1 LPEELTQSAQE
12 SQDSQPEQ
20 VVSDADQKLL
30 KQIRDDYSYFLNY
43 WREIRDEFAEDMR
56 YVSGHP
62 FTQAEKDER
71 KELGAPVVEPDEIT
85 QYLNQA
91 INNLRQNKRAIKVNP
106 AGQKATDKNAEHR
119 AAIIRGIEY
128 ESNAQA
134 AYITGFE
141 AMINGGFGGWR
152 ITTDYLNDGKSDD
165 EAEAFNQAPRI
176 KRIPNAL
183 TILPDPDAKEADFSD
198 QDKCFVT
205 DTIRKSDF
213 ARKYPNAKKQSFS
226 TEDVEIA
233 PDWVKGGNVVIAEYW
248 IVEKKTRRKMRVQRA
263 MEKAPVTLYD
273 DELGKDEKPKV
284 LNERR
289 IEERKVVQYITNGV
303 EILERNE
310 WIGSRIPIIICYG
323 KELYLTEGGRSKRM
337 WLSLTRLARDP
348 QKMLAFVASQEAEE
362 FGMAPRA
369 PLVGAVGQFE
379 TDKDAWDSLNKV
391 RRAYVQYDIVTD
403 AAGAVAPPPTRPQFM
418 PNIEAYQVSRESWR
432 RSVQSAIGT
441 SPLPTA
447 AQRRNEK
454 SGVAL
459 DKIQQAEAVGS
470 FHFTD
475 NFDRALQNTGWQ
487 LNELLTLTLDTP
499 RQVPVQGKDDA
510 YGMLWV
516 TTQEHGK
523 PSEVGEDEEY
533 LIVDQGQYGVTIS
546 TGPSFQS
553 QRDEQTQFVDN
564 IVANL
569 AQLPP
574 PGSPPAK
581 ILALAIKMKNYGP
594 LADEIVDVLDP
605 QQDENAKV
613 PPQVQ
618 AKMAQQQQQL
628 QQLDALAKQLQQEKD
643 AKVVENQTKKE
654 IAAAQEETKK
664 AIAMAQEETKRLQ
677 LINQR
682 QIAEITTKA
691 QDARERQKL
700 DAELD
705 SDLHV
710 AAHEVALQ
718 KDQQAHDV
726 QQAAT
731 QQAHEAEMGQQG
743 HEQALEQGDQAA
755 ANQSALAQQ
764 AAEQQPEGG
773 ESA

>member
-1 LPEELTQSAQE
+1 
-12 SQDSQPEQ
+12 
-20 VVSDADQKLL
+20 
-30 KQIRDDYSYFLNY
+30 
-43 WREIRDEFAEDMR
+43 MR

-71 KELGAPVVEPDEIT
+71 KDLGAPVVEPDEIT

-141 AMINGGFGGWR
+141 AMINGGFGAWR

-183 TILPDPDAKEADFSD
+183 TTLPDPDAKEADFSD
-198 QDKCFVT
+198 QEKCFVT

-213 ARKYPNAKKQSFS
+213 ARRYPKATKQSF
-226 TEDVEIA
+226 TPEDANLA
-233 PDWVKGGNVVIAEYW
+233 PDWMKGGNIVIAEYW
-248 IVEKKTRRKMRVQRA
+248 LVEKKPRTRLRFDDGTVGHL
-263 MEKAPVTLYD
+263 EDYD
-273 DELGKDEKPKV
+273 DAKYDGKTLTQTLRERHTDGRFKGKEVNKFKV
-284 LNERR
+284 THERR
-289 IEERKVVQYITNGV
+289 MYETKVVQYITNGV

-379 TDKDAWDSLNKV
+379 TDKDAWDTLNKV

-403 AAGAVAPPPTRPQFM
+403 AAGAVAAPPTRPQFM

-459 DKIQQAEAVGS
+459 QQIQQQEAVGS

-487 LNELLTLTLDTP
+487 LNELIHLTLDTQRSRSP
-499 RQVPVQGKDDA
+499 IQKKDDT
-510 YGMLWV
+510 YGMMWV
-516 TTQEHGK
+516 STRNEGK
-523 PSEVGEDEEY
+523 P
-533 LIVDQGQYGVTIS
+533 
-546 TGPSFQS
+546 
-553 QRDEQTQFVDN
+553 
-564 IVANL
+564 
-569 AQLPP
+569 
-574 PGSPPAK
+574 
-581 ILALAIKMKNYGP
+581 
-594 LADEIVDVLDP
+594 
-605 QQDENAKV
+605 
-613 PPQVQ
+613 
-618 AKMAQQQQQL
+618 
-628 QQLDALAKQLQQEKD
+628 
-643 AKVVENQTKKE
+643 
-654 IAAAQEETKK
+654 
-664 AIAMAQEETKRLQ
+664 
-677 LINQR
+677 
-682 QIAEITTKA
+682 
-691 QDARERQKL
+691 REL
-700 DAELD
+700 
-705 SDLHV
+705 
-710 AAHEVALQ
+710 
-718 KDQQAHDV
+718 
-726 QQAAT
+726 
-731 QQAHEAEMGQQG
+731 
-743 HEQALEQGDQAA
+743 
-755 ANQSALAQQ
+755 
-764 AAEQQPEGG
+764 GG
-773 ESA
+773 R